1 MERLQEAVRDTD
13 RCSRVSEEIL
23 WIMMPHTDAAGL
35 AVVRKRLQ
43 EGAERLASEQIGQ
56 LQLRQIGFTAPAD
69 LLEQEDAALLLA
81 RLNGELG

>member
-1 MERLQEAVRDTD
+1 MQFSIPPTIPLPALQARIDGKTKPPG
-13 RCSRVSEEIL
+13 SL
-23 WIMMPHTDAAGL
+23 GQL
-35 AVVRKRLQ
+35 
-43 EGAERLASEQIGQ
+43 ERLAQQIGQ